1 MNYTEAKQYL
11 ARHGQEHLLH
21 FYDTLTPPQ
30 QESLLAQIAGLGLER
45 PQFRDRNALTQKRGE
60 FAPLGALTI
69 EEIRKKRGK
78 VPGDRAA
85 CHSGGKGG
93 SCAARRRT
101 GLTAG
106 L

>member
-60 FAPLGALTI
+60 FAPLGALTM
-69 EEIRKKRGK
+69 EEIRKNEAKYREIGLWATS
-78 VPGDRAA
+78 P
-85 CHSGGKGG
+85 
-93 SCAARRRT
+93 RRT
-101 GLTAG
+101 LKTE
-106 L
+106 